1 MEWVGRMNNVRNQT
15 IENKSTF
22 MYNKTVYLYSQISN
36 LCQHVRLLFVA
47 LINGGCKYEKKRN

>member
-22 MYNKTVYLYSQISN
+22 MYNKIVYLYSQISN
-36 LCQHVRLLFVA
+36 LC
-47 LINGGCKYEKKRN
+47 

>member
-36 LCQHVRLLFVA
+36 IC
-47 LINGGCKYEKKRN
+47 